1 MTQQFN
7 TTELDFDEIKANLK
21 AHFSRADGPFQD
33 WDFEGSGLSSLLDV
47 LAYNTHYNAMNAHMA
62 MNESFLDSAQLRAN
76 VISRAKL
83 LGYTPRSKTAPVAEL
98 SLFLK
103 RRPADETN
111 VTIYTLPEGTKFTT
125 EVNGVTYT
133 YQTLESVG
141 PASYDAVTDG
151 FTFPKVKIFEGRKK
165 KLSYTVSTNVF
176 QKFLIGDADAD
187 ASTLKVKIFEDLN
200 TPASQSIAFSLFST
214 FVGVDSESDIYF
226 LSENGDGLYD
236 VTFGDGVLGKKLSP
250 LNRVELEYLVTAGGN
265 SNGANQFTYAGGS
278 NTVIDGSSVITLGIK
293 AQGGSDRESIASIK
307 HNAPL
312 RFISQDRAVTAE
324 DYKSLISQNIPN
336 VGTVAVWG
344 GEDNTIVDY
353 GKVYI
358 SIKPAD
364 TTQEKL
370 NEAEKANVLTYLQ
383 DKKVISI
390 LPKLVDPDFLYV
402 YFDLFF
408 KYDSSKTTLT
418 EDSLI
423 NNVKDTVKNFNES
436 NLNNFDG
443 IFRYSQFLSTIDNS
457 LSAILNSAARV
468 YIYKKLPIT
477 VVNGASSN
485 AGISF
490 GTTLD
495 GKVDQTESI
504 ISTSTWKYLN
514 DTVQLQ
520 DEKIVGERVKR
531 NIYLVSVLATGKKVR
546 IKDSVGSL
554 DVSTG
559 ILSLEN
565 IPANKSE
572 VIEVNARPAS
582 DDVVSRFN
590 EILTID
596 LAKTAITADLDTSV
610 VGSVTSLKDYNT
622 FSRDR

>member
-1 MTQQFN
+1 MTQFN
-7 TTELDFDEIKANLK
+7 TTELDFDQIKNNLK
-21 AHFSRADGPFQD
+21 THFSRVDGPFQD

-83 LGYTPRSKTAPVAEL
+83 LGYTPRSKTAPVANIQ
-98 SLFLK
+98 LFLK
-103 RRPADETN
+103 RRPASETN
-111 VTIYTLPEGTKFTT
+111 ITTYTLPEGTKFTT
-125 EVNGVTYT
+125 EVNGITYT

-141 PASYDAVTDG
+141 PAAYDATTDG
-151 FTFPKVKIFEGRKK
+151 FTFPSVKIYEGRKK
-165 KLSYTVSTNVF
+165 KLAYTVSTNVF
-176 QKFLIGDADAD
+176 QKFLIADPDADNA
-187 ASTLKVKIFEDLN
+187 TLKVKIFEDLN
-200 TPASQSIAFSLFST
+200 TPITQSIAYSLFST
-214 FVGVDSESDIYF
+214 FVNVNSSSEIYF

-278 NTVIDGSSVITLGIK
+278 NTVIDGSSTLTLKIK
-293 AQGGSDRESIASIK
+293 SQGGSDRESISSIK

-324 DYKSLISQNIPN
+324 DYKSLITQNLPN
-336 VGTVAVWG
+336 IGTVAVWG
-344 GEDNTIVDY
+344 GEDNSVVDY

-358 SIKPAD
+358 SVKPAD

-370 NEAEKANVLTYLQ
+370 TEAEKENVLSYLR

-423 NNVKDTVKNFNES
+423 NSVKDTITSFNNS

-457 LSAILNSAARV
+457 QSAILNSVARV
-468 YIYKKLPIT
+468 YLYKKLPVT
-477 VVNGASSN
+477 VINGASSN
-485 AGISF
+485 TGVSF
-490 GTTLD
+490 GTPLD
-495 GKVDQTESI
+495 GKIDQTESI
-504 ISTSTWKYLN
+504 ISTSTWQYLN

-520 DEKIVGERVKR
+520 DEKIIGNLTQR
-531 NIYLVSVLATGKKVR
+531 NIFLVSILSSGKKIR
-546 IKDSVGSL
+546 IKNSVGTLNLLSGE
-554 DVSTG
+554 V
-559 ILSLEN
+559 SLEN
-565 IPANKSE
+565 LPANVSTI
-572 VIEVNARPAS
+572 IEVSARPAA

-590 EILTID
+590 EILAID

-622 FSRDR
+622 FARDR